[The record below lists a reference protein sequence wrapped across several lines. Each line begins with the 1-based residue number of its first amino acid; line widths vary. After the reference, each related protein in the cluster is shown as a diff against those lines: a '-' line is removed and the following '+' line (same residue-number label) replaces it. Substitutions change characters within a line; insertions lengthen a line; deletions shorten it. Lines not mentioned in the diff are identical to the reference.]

1 MISGLTLRERD
12 LKGKQVIVVRGSEIL
27 LRDQVLSLFDFD
39 QIIDAVHVGSSE
51 IAGRVESNT
60 IGGKRGDVLI
70 QSAEK
75 LVVDKVFDEW
85 LHRKIKKGIVVLLVS
100 IGEKL
105 LAHYSRVVGR
115 RGVIVNCD
123 LMMGDDQAVKK
134 WISARAARK
143 GVRLLPHIVV
153 ELMER
158 CGDLMTVD
166 NELEKLRCG
175 WKGREITIDLLD
187 VLVLDRGGGVPLV
200 FSALVD
206 GSVKCLKFVMRCLK
220 QGLTADRLISLLVSE
235 LVMRL
240 RLREQGANAKR
251 AAQELG
257 FDQRRAVVSYDQGGK
272 LGTNHMWEMVS
283 ELVAIQK
290 LNSIKQ
296 VALLRWLAC
305 QVGRGSL

>member
-1 MISGLTLRERD
+1 MISGLSLREKD

-39 QIIDAVHVGSSE
+39 QMIDAAHVGSSE
-51 IAGRVESNT
+51 IAGRVESDT

-75 LVVDKVFDEW
+75 LVVDGVFDEW
-85 LHRKIKKGIVVLLVS
+85 LHRKTKKGIVVLLVS

-105 LAHYSRVVGR
+105 LAHYSRVIGR

-123 LMMGDDQAVKK
+123 LMMGDDRAVKK

-143 GVRLLPHIVV
+143 GVRLSPHIVV

-158 CGDLMTVD
+158 CGDLMMVD

-206 GSVKCLKFVMRCLK
+206 GSVKCLKIAIRCLK
-220 QGLTADRLISLLVSE
+220 QGLAVDRLINLLVSE
-235 LVMRL
+235 LMMRL

-257 FDQRRAVVSYDQGGK
+257 FDQRRAVESYDQGRK
-272 LGTNHMWEMVS
+272 LGTNRMWKMVS

-296 VALLRWLAC
+296 ASFIRWLSC
-305 QVGRGSL
+305 QVGGESL